1 VANVRNSGAVFGIR
15 LPNSGALSVLIIL
28 VHIPICQLMV
38 LGLAMV
44 PYQPIAAA
52 IAAAISA
59 VLSQVSPWAEG
70 GSSTCSQG
78 LLHSPPAAGTIE
90 SYGSLVSQ

>member
-1 VANVRNSGAVFGIR
+1 
-15 LPNSGALSVLIIL
+15 
-28 VHIPICQLMV
+28 MV

-52 IAAAISA
+52 IAATSA
-59 VLSQVSPWAEG
+59 MLSQVSPWAEE